1 MKKKRVSVPP
11 RSFRY
16 HIYARVA
23 DSLKNMIKNGVIE
36 GDPCIEPAP
45 QVFYVVIVPRD
56 DGSMRVN
63 FGTRTW

>member
-1 MKKKRVSVPP
+1 MSVRP
-11 RSFRY
+11 RPFPY

-45 QVFYVVIVPRD
+45 QVFCVVIVPKD
-56 DGSMRVN
+56 YGSLRVT
-63 FGTRTW
+63 FDARTW